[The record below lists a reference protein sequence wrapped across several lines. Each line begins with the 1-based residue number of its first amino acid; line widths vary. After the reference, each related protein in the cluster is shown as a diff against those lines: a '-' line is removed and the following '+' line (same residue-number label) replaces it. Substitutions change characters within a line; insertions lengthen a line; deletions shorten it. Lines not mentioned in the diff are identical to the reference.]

1 MRLLELNSRG
11 FRNLAPDFAVS
22 FGSGWNLVVG
32 ENGQGKT
39 NLLEAVALVC
49 GQRSFRKATP
59 AEMSADGGSFRL
71 DARVRRGFATEDL
84 AVEWSAGVGR
94 RFRRAGKEISF
105 RDASALAPAVFLA
118 PEHRALLAGPPEE
131 RRRFLDRLVLGARP
145 AAGVDLARYE
155 RALRERNAL
164 LARMQPPR
172 RGEPGPAGAHPGPAE
187 IEAWTEELAI
197 AGEAVRRHRRETLK
211 LFGEAFSE
219 LSKEAGPEY
228 SAISLS
234 YSVEEG
240 SDLKKTLED
249 LLSVELLRGRTLAG
263 PHRDDLVW
271 GRAGHPLENRA
282 SAGEIHRIVTLAKLA
297 EWRVVRDAAGEPPLF
312 GVDDFDAGLSQRSLD
327 GFFAGLPEGATV
339 VLTTASDPSR
349 FRGIAGTVLPMAAGR
364 PAGGQARTGTGTK
377 GT

>member
-1 MRLLELNSRG
+1 MRLLELESRG
-11 FRNLAPDFAVS
+11 FRNLAPDLVS

-49 GQRSFRKATP
+49 GQRSFRKASP
-59 AEMSADGGSFRL
+59 AEMSADGSGFQVG
-71 DARVRRGFATEDL
+71 ARVRRGFATEDL
-84 AVEWSAGVGR
+84 AVVWSAGVGR

-105 RDASALAPAVFLA
+105 RDASSLAPAVFLA

-145 AAGVDLARYE
+145 AAGVDLVRYE

-172 RGEPGPAGAHPGPAE
+172 RGEGRPAGPVSGRAE
-187 IEAWTEELAI
+187 VEAWTEELAI
-197 AGEAVRRHRRETLK
+197 AGEAVRRHRREALK
-211 LFGEAFSE
+211 LFGAAFSA
-219 LSKEAGPEY
+219 LSKEAGSEY
-228 SAISLS
+228 AAISLS

-240 SDLKKTLED
+240 SDLKTTLEG

-271 GRAGHPLENRA
+271 ARAGRPLENRA

-312 GVDDFDAGLSQRSLD
+312 GVDDFDAGLSDRSLD

-339 VLTTASDPSR
+339 ILTTASSPSR
-349 FRGIAGTVLPMAAGR
+349 FRGVAATVLPMAAGR
-364 PAGGQARTGTGTK
+364 SAAGDARIGTGTK

>member
-1 MRLLELNSRG
+1 LRLLELAPRG
-11 FRNLAPDFAVS
+11 FRNLAPDVVS

-49 GQRSFRKATP
+49 GQRSFRKASP
-59 AEMSADGGSFRL
+59 AEMSADGESFRVG
-71 DARVRRGFATEDL
+71 AKIRRGFATEDL
-84 AVEWSAGVGR
+84 SVEWSAGVGR

-105 RDASALAPAVFLA
+105 RDASSLAPAVFLA

-145 AAGVDLARYE
+145 AAGDDLARYE

-164 LARMQPPR
+164 LARMQPYR
-172 RGEPGPAGAHPGPAE
+172 RGNHALAGTLPGKPE
-187 IEAWTEELAI
+187 LEAWTEELAI
-197 AGEAVRRHRRETLK
+197 AGEAVRRHRREALK
-211 LFGEAFSE
+211 LLRDAFSR
-219 LSKEAGPEY
+219 LSEDAGPEY

-234 YSVEEG
+234 YSIEEG
-240 SDLKKTLED
+240 SELKKTLEE
-249 LLSVELLRGRTLAG
+249 LRPVELLRGRSLAG

-271 GRAGHPLENRA
+271 ERAGRPLENRA

-312 GVDDFDAGLSQRSLD
+312 GVDDFDAGLSARSLD

-339 VLTTASDPSR
+339 ILTTASDPAR
-349 FRGIAGTVLPMAAGR
+349 FRGVAATILPIAEGR
-364 PAGGQARTGTGTK
+364 PVGSEARIGTGTK

>member
-1 MRLLELNSRG
+1 MRLLDLAPRG
-11 FRNLAPDFAVS
+11 FRNLATDVVS

-59 AEMSADGGSFRL
+59 AEMSADGESFHVG
-71 DARVRRGFATEDL
+71 ARVRRGFATEDL

-105 RDASALAPAVFLA
+105 REASSLAPAVFLA

-145 AAGVDLARYE
+145 AAGGDLVRYE

-164 LARMQPPR
+164 LARMQAVR
-172 RGEPGPAGAHPGPAE
+172 RGDPAGNGRPPGRVE
-187 IEAWTEELAI
+187 LEAWTEELAA
-197 AGEAVRRHRRETLK
+197 AGEAVRRHRREALRV
-211 LFGEAFSE
+211 FGEAFSE
-219 LSKEAGPEY
+219 LTKDAGPEY

-240 SDLKKTLED
+240 SDLKKTLEE

-271 GRAGHPLENRA
+271 ERAGRALENRA

-297 EWRVVRDAAGEPPLF
+297 EWRVVRDAVSEPPLF
-312 GVDDFDAGLSQRSLD
+312 GVDDFDAGLSARSLD

-339 VLTTASDPSR
+339 ILTTASDPAR
-349 FRGIAGTVLPMAAGR
+349 FRGVNATVLPIAAGR
-364 PAGGQARTGTGTK
+364 PAGDGARAASGV
-377 GT
+377 

>member
-1 MRLLELNSRG
+1 MRLLELASRG
-11 FRNLAPDFAVS
+11 FRNLAPDVVS

-49 GQRSFRKATP
+49 GQRSFRRASP
-59 AEMSADGGSFRL
+59 AEMSADGESFRV
-71 DARVRRGFATEDL
+71 AAKVRRGFATEDL
-84 AVEWSAGVGR
+84 SVEWSAGVGR
-94 RFRRAGKEISF
+94 RFRRARKEISL
-105 RDASALAPAVFLA
+105 RDASSLAPAVFLA

-145 AAGVDLARYE
+145 AAGADLVRYE

-164 LARMQPPR
+164 LARMQPFR
-172 RGEPGPAGAHPGPAE
+172 RGEHAPSATTSGKVE
-187 IEAWTEELAI
+187 LEAWTDELAI
-197 AGEAVRRHRRETLK
+197 AGEAVRRHRREALE
-211 LFGEAFSE
+211 LFGKAFLE
-219 LSKEAGPEY
+219 LAKDAGPEY

-234 YSVEEG
+234 YSVKEG
-240 SDLKKTLED
+240 SELRKTLEE
-249 LLSVELLRGRTLAG
+249 LLSVELFRGRTLAG

-271 GRAGHPLENRA
+271 ARAGQPLENRA

-312 GVDDFDAGLSQRSLD
+312 GVDDFDAGLSARSLD

-339 VLTTASDPSR
+339 ILTTASDPAR
-349 FRGIAGTVLPMAAGR
+349 FRGVDATVLPIAGGR
-364 PAGGQARTGTGTK
+364 PVGGEARASSGA
-377 GT
+377 

>member
-1 MRLLELNSRG
+1 MRLLELASRG
-11 FRNLAPDFAVS
+11 FRNLATDVVS

-49 GQRSFRKATP
+49 GQRSFRRATP
-59 AEMSADGGSFRL
+59 AEMSADGESFRL
-71 DARVRRGFATEDL
+71 DAKVRRGFATEDL
-84 AVEWSAGVGR
+84 AVLWSAGTGR

-105 RDASALAPAVFLA
+105 REASALAPAVFLA
-118 PEHRALLAGPPEE
+118 PEHRSLLAGPPEE

-145 AAGVDLARYE
+145 AAGGDLARYE

-164 LARMQPPR
+164 LARIQAAR
-172 RGEPGPAGAHPGPAE
+172 RGEGGAVPGRAE
-187 IEAWTEELAI
+187 IDAWTEELAV
-197 AGEAVRRHRRETLK
+197 AGEAVRRHRREALK
-211 LFGEAFSE
+211 LFSESFSD
-219 LSKEAGPEY
+219 LAGGAGPEY
-228 SAISLS
+228 ADISLS

-240 SDLKKTLED
+240 SDLKKTLEE

-271 GRAGHPLENRA
+271 ERAGRTLENRA

-297 EWRVVRDAAGEPPLF
+297 EWRVVRDAAGEAPLF
-312 GVDDFDAGLSQRSLD
+312 GVDDFDAGLSARSLD

-339 VLTTASDPSR
+339 ILTTASDPAR
-349 FRGIAGTVLPMAAGR
+349 FRGIDATVLPIAGGR
-364 PAGGQARTGTGTK
+364 PATGEVRSAAGV
-377 GT
+377 

>member
-1 MRLLELNSRG
+1 MRLLELAPRG
-11 FRNLAPDFAVS
+11 FRNLAPEVVS

-39 NLLEAVALVC
+39 NLLEAVGLVC
-49 GQRSFRKATP
+49 GQRSFRRATP
-59 AEMSADGGSFRL
+59 AEMSAEGNGFRL
-71 DARVRRGFATEDL
+71 DAKVRRGFATEDL
-84 AVEWSAGVGR
+84 GVEWSAATGR

-105 RDASALAPAVFLA
+105 REASALAPAVFLA
-118 PEHRALLAGPPEE
+118 PEHRSLLAGPPEE

-145 AAGVDLARYE
+145 AAGGDLARYE

-164 LARMQPPR
+164 LARIQAVR
-172 RGEPGPAGAHPGPAE
+172 RGEAVSGGSVPGRAE
-187 IEAWTEELAI
+187 IEAWTEETAV
-197 AGEAVRRHRRETLK
+197 AGEAVRRHRREALK
-211 LFGEAFSE
+211 LFREAFSG
-219 LSKEAGPEY
+219 LCRDAGPEY

-240 SDLKKTLED
+240 SELKTTLEG

-271 GRAGHPLENRA
+271 ERAGRPLENRA

-312 GVDDFDAGLSQRSLD
+312 GVDDFDAGLSARSLD

-339 VLTTASDPSR
+339 ILTTASDPSR
-349 FRGIAGTVLPMAAGR
+349 FRGIDAAVLPMAGGR
-364 PAGGQARTGTGTK
+364 LDRGETRSATGV
-377 GT
+377 

>member
-11 FRNLAPDFAVS
+11 FRNLAPDVVVS

-172 RGEPGPAGAHPGPAE
+172 RGEPGPAGATPGPAE

-339 VLTTASDPSR
+339 VLTTASDPSQ
-349 FRGIAGTVLPMAAGR
+349 FRGIAATVLPMAAGR
-364 PAGGQARTGTGTK
+364 PAGAQARVGTGTK

>member
-1 MRLLELNSRG
+1 MRLIELASRG
-11 FRNLAPDFAVS
+11 FRNLAPDVVS

-49 GQRSFRKATP
+49 GQRSFRRASP
-59 AEMSADGGSFRL
+59 VEMSADGESFRVG
-71 DARVRRGFATEDL
+71 ARVRRGFATEDL
-84 AVEWSAGVGR
+84 SVEWSAGVGR

-105 RDASALAPAVFLA
+105 RDASSLAPAVFLA

-145 AAGVDLARYE
+145 AAGADLVRYE
-155 RALRERNAL
+155 RALSERNAL
-164 LARMQPPR
+164 LARMQPFR
-172 RGEPGPAGAHPGPAE
+172 RGEHAYPGMPPGKAE
-187 IEAWTEELAI
+187 LEAWTEELAL
-197 AGEAVRRHRRETLK
+197 AGEAVRRHRREALR

-219 LSKEAGPEY
+219 LSQDAGPEY

-240 SDLKKTLED
+240 SELKKTLEE

-271 GRAGHPLENRA
+271 GRAGRPLENRA

-297 EWRVVRDAAGEPPLF
+297 EWRVVRDAAAEPPLF
-312 GVDDFDAGLSQRSLD
+312 GVDDFDAGLSARSLD

-339 VLTTASDPSR
+339 ILTTASDPAR
-349 FRGIAGTVLPMAAGR
+349 FRGISATVLPI
-364 PAGGQARTGTGTK
+364 AGGHPVGGEARAASGV
-377 GT
+377 

>member
-1 MRLLELNSRG
+1 MRLLELASRG
-11 FRNLAPDFAVS
+11 FRNLAPDVVS

-39 NLLEAVALVC
+39 NLLEAIALVC
-49 GQRSFRKATP
+49 GQRSFRRASP
-59 AEMSADGGSFRL
+59 AEMSADGESFRVG
-71 DARVRRGFATEDL
+71 ARVRRGFATEDL
-84 AVEWSAGVGR
+84 AVEWSAGIGR

-105 RDASALAPAVFLA
+105 REASSLAPAVFLA

-145 AAGVDLARYE
+145 AAGADLVRYE

-164 LARMQPPR
+164 LARMQPYR
-172 RGEPGPAGAHPGPAE
+172 RGERVPAGPTPGKAE
-187 IEAWTEELAI
+187 LEAWTEELAI
-197 AGEAVRRHRRETLK
+197 AGEAVRRHRREALK
-211 LFGEAFSE
+211 LFGEAFFE
-219 LSKEAGPEY
+219 LSEDAGPEY
-228 SAISLS
+228 AAISLS

-240 SDLKKTLED
+240 SDLKKTLEEI
-249 LLSVELLRGRTLAG
+249 LPVELLRGRTLAG

-271 GRAGHPLENRA
+271 RRAGAHLENRA

-312 GVDDFDAGLSQRSLD
+312 GVDDFDAGLSARSLD

-339 VLTTASDPSR
+339 ILTTASDPSR
-349 FRGIAGTVLPMAAGR
+349 FRGVAATVLPIAAGR
-364 PAGGQARTGTGTK
+364 PAGAQARAGTGAK

>member
-1 MRLLELNSRG
+1 LRLLELAPRG
-11 FRNLAPDFAVS
+11 FRNLANDVVS

-49 GQRSFRKATP
+49 GQRSFRRATP
-59 AEMSADGGSFRL
+59 AEMSADGASFRV
-71 DARVRRGFATEDL
+71 DAKVRRGFSTEDL
-84 AVEWSAGVGR
+84 SVEWTAGAGR

-145 AAGVDLARYE
+145 AAGADLVRYE

-164 LARMQPPR
+164 LARMQPFR
-172 RGEPGPAGAHPGPAE
+172 RGEPAAAGTLPSRAE
-187 IEAWTEELAI
+187 LDAWTEEVAL
-197 AGEAVRRHRRETLK
+197 AGEAVRRHRREALK
-211 LFGEAFSE
+211 LFGAAFSE
-219 LSKEAGPEY
+219 LSKAAGTEY

-240 SDLKKTLED
+240 SDLKKTLEG
-249 LLSVELLRGRTLAG
+249 LVSMELLRGRTLAG
-263 PHRDDLVW
+263 PHRDDLAW
-271 GRAGHPLENRA
+271 ERAGWPLENRA

-297 EWRVVRDAAGEPPLF
+297 EWRVVRDATGEPPLF
-312 GVDDFDAGLSQRSLD
+312 AVDDFDAGLSTRSLD

-339 VLTTASDPSR
+339 ILTTATDPAR
-349 FRGIAGTVLPMAAGR
+349 FRGIDATVLPIAEGR
-364 PAGGQARTGTGTK
+364 PAAGSPRAASGV
-377 GT
+377 